1 MKKIIFSISLTFISL
16 FASSQN
22 NVNLILNHQFN
33 GTSFVYND
41 VYSDENGNAVSFDRI
56 QIYMS
61 GIELTHDG
69 GQTTDLTGVYVLTHA
84 NVSNYPLGSFD
95 VSNLENINFNLGV
108 DYNANHGNSSNWS
121 FTHPLSPQSP
131 LMDWGWPSGY
141 FFIVLDGK
149 IDDNG
154 DGVPNKMFQLRSL
167 GDQMLRNVDVDVNSS
182 NNGTVDINLDVNVEG
197 WIKNLN
203 LATVGF
209 DHSSSSNNTT
219 VCNNTNT
226 YNVFGNHINSIGEIN
241 TKHYI
246 SVDYSMTYAPILNYT
261 LEKTNN
267 KLLITDINGKVIVEE
282 NNIGFEGSY
291 FIKQEL
297 KSGIYFAIF
306 TNNKET
312 ITEKFVVQR

>member
-1 MKKIIFSISLTFISL
+1 
-16 FASSQN
+16 
-22 NVNLILNHQFN
+22 
-33 GTSFVYND
+33 
-41 VYSDENGNAVSFDRI
+41 
-56 QIYMS
+56 
-61 GIELTHDG
+61 
-69 GQTTDLTGVYVLTHA
+69 
-84 NVSNYPLGSFD
+84 
-95 VSNLENINFNLGV
+95 
-108 DYNANHGNSSNWS
+108 
-121 FTHPLSPQSP
+121 
-131 LMDWGWPSGY
+131 MDWGWPSGY